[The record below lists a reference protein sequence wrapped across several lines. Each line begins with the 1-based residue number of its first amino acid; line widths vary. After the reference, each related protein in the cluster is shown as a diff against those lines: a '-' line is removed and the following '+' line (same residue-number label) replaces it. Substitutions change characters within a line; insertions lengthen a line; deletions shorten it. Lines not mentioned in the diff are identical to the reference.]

1 MLGVSSLSRKVDDTY
16 AQAFDCQEATGGFW
30 ESMVARGV

>member
-16 AQAFDCQEATGGFW
+16 AKAFGCQDATGGIR